1 MPSNCNEGVF
11 SFFKVLAKYNTG
23 ILTEKELYS
32 TENTDLEIIRNDDSY
47 CYIVQKTYNLR
58 PKTKK

>member
-1 MPSNCNEGVF
+1 MLLKKHKKLLRKNE
-11 SFFKVLAKYNTG
+11 KVYNTS

-58 PKTKK
+58 LKTKK